1 MGDRLVELRSQVTR
15 AVPDARHGLRR
26 GYLSQDEISQ
36 CGLWW
41 GFGELEL
48 KPVAKETRLEN
59 WDEIRT
65 AFQVARLGTVS
76 GAAEVLGVHHATV
89 IRHIDA
95 LEKRL
100 GVRLFQRHARG
111 YAATEAGRDLL
122 GVAQA
127 TEEQFS
133 QLSSRIKG
141 QGETVTG
148 ELVVTSIT
156 GLADLLTPVM
166 ASFQA
171 LHPGLV
177 VRFLTD
183 MRLFRLDYGE
193 AHVAIRAGGPP
204 QEPDNVAQPLVRMRI
219 GLYAARSYAD
229 AHGVPA
235 SIEEFSKHRFIST
248 DSQDSR
254 APFYKWLREK
264 VPVECL
270 TYLATE
276 PASMEAALR
285 AGAGIGFLAARLAA
299 DDPDLV
305 EVLPPR
311 PEWDSPLW
319 IVTHVDLHR
328 TLKVQSFLAHLKKAS
343 AAWVGI

>member
-1 MGDRLVELRSQVTR
+1 MD
-15 AVPDARHGLRR
+15 
-26 GYLSQDEISQ
+26 
-36 CGLWW
+36 
-41 GFGELEL
+41 
-48 KPVAKETRLEN
+48 N

-65 AFQVARLGTVS
+65 AYQVARLGTVS
-76 GAAEVLGVHHATV
+76 GAADVLGVHHATV

-166 ASFQA
+166 AEFQA
-171 LHPGLV
+171 AHPGLII
-177 VRFLTD
+177 RFLTD

-204 QEPDNVAQPLVRMRI
+204 QEPDNVAQPLVRMRA
-219 GLYAARSYAD
+219 GLYAARSYVD
-229 AHGVPA
+229 RFGRPE
-235 SIEEFSKHRFIST
+235 SIEDFPKHQFVGI
-248 DSQDSR
+248 DSADTR
-254 APFYKWLREK
+254 APFFRWLREV
-264 VPVECL
+264 VPLECM
-270 TYLATE
+270 TYRATE
-276 PASMEAALR
+276 PASFELAVR
-285 AGAGIGFLAARLAA
+285 AGAGIGFLAARLAEG
-299 DDPDLV
+299 DDDLV

-311 PEWDSPLW
+311 PEWDTPLW

-328 TLKVQSFLAHLKKAS
+328 TLKVQSFLTHLKKA
-343 AAWVGI
+343 AQGWVGI